1 MNKNLSNQKDFSLI
15 IQSKNRIKWI
25 DNNIELIKSILKFNQ
40 IKYSSEQIKKNIFLS
55 SKIKFSLLFDLN
67 LSTNN
72 NLLKKIEFYEKEV
85 SYFKKKLANKNFIN
99 KAPKKIVD
107 SEKKK
112 LAEAKK
118 NLKLLKPSNV

>member
-1 MNKNLSNQKDFSLI
+1 M
-15 IQSKNRIKWI
+15 
-25 DNNIELIKSILKFNQ
+25 KFNQ

-55 SKIKFSLLFDLN
+55 SKIKFSLLFDVN

-112 LAEAKK
+112 LAEAEKK
-118 NLKLLKPSNV
+118 FKIT